1 VAEGEQGLDPLSG
14 DFGTAGNLTV
24 VGTYRS
30 AEIAE
35 TDGELAV
42 RVSEEPDRRELR
54 ERLRRV
60 LTGKKGFTRSFPAT
74 STSDAKLSHVATI
87 KVLMKEF
94 PVIRFSETSA
104 GTGTA
109 FPSSHDD

>member
-1 VAEGEQGLDPLSG
+1 MV
-14 DFGTAGNLTV
+14 
-24 VGTYRS
+24 
-30 AEIAE
+30 
-35 TDGELAV
+35 
-42 RVSEEPDRRELR
+42 
-54 ERLRRV
+54 
-60 LTGKKGFTRSFPAT
+60 
-74 STSDAKLSHVATI
+74 TI